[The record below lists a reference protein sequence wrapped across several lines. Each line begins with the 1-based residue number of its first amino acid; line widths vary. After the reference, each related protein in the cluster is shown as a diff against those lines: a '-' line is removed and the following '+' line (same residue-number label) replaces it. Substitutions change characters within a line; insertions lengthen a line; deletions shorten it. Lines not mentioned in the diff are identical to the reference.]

1 MSSTTPPFEL
11 KIVQP
16 GDEPK
21 PGRRQYRW
29 AYQDGKRERIR
40 VIDVNSPTFTADF
53 TDAFRENVR
62 EAIRENRKVLGRH

>member
-1 MSSTTPPFEL
+1 MSFTPPPFDL

-29 AYQDGKRERIR
+29 AYRDGKRERIR
-40 VIDVNSPTFTADF
+40 VIDVNSPTFPADF

-62 EAIRENRKVLGRH
+62 QAIKDNRKVLARG